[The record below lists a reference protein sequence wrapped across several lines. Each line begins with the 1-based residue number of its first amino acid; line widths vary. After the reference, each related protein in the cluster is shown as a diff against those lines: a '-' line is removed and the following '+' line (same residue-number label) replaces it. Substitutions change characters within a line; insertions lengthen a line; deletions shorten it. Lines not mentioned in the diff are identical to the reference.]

1 MKLSNQDANLYFKLM
16 WSLQNYV
23 NLKLEILPEVVTVD
37 EYEELPSSKKLGI
50 RNALYEHIELIDPYL
65 KENPQKLSGAELE
78 IIRSWKKFQRGDFFI
93 ERLLKKYAVFIGGDQ
108 VYAVLA
114 LFDPFDEVLPYV
126 SLPYYTKAVLL
137 PFKGKIIYDGLLQGY
152 AASFGGGVKDNLKE
166 TYLAAKQN
174 GRIIESFD
182 PQKQTAKNA
191 VSKQTIKDLGP
202 IIEEISQQARKLRS
216 SSGAPTIHSPAFS
229 LVKASIKLAKL
240 AIENPN
246 DADELWKALKKIENA
261 ARKAETVLYRS
272 EYY

>member
-1 MKLSNQDANLYFKLM
+1 L
-16 WSLQNYV
+16 LQNYV
-23 NLKLEILPEVVTVD
+23 NLKLEILPEIVTVD
-37 EYEELPSSKKLGI
+37 EYEELPSSKKLGV

-65 KENPQKLSGAELE
+65 KENPQKLSSAELE

-114 LFDPFDEVLPYV
+114 LYESFDEVLPYV
-126 SLPYYTKAVLL
+126 RLPYYTKAVLL

-152 AASFGGGVKDNLKE
+152 AISFGGGIKNDLKE

-174 GRIIESFD
+174 GQIIESFD

-191 VSKQTIKDLGP
+191 VSKQAIKELGP
-202 IIEEISQQARKLRS
+202 IIEEISQQAKKLRS
-216 SSGAPTIHSPAFS
+216 SSGAPAIHSPAFS